1 VQFAQGGTTQEK
13 LRRLVSQGATRYRSS
28 SIAIT
33 GSGLVASLISLTLMA
48 AVAAA
53 PAGAAPPNVS
63 LGFTWSP
70 HDPVAGQPV
79 TFVSTSAASGN
90 NHIQAEQWDLNDDGQ
105 FGDQS
110 GRSVVTAFSTPGSH
124 VVRLRVVDKHA
135 AQHNHV
141 LAQTVT
147 VQPFANLQ
155 PAASFV
161 HFPPSPKPGQVVN
174 FYSTASDSD
183 SAIAAQRWDLDGN
196 GSYGDAA
203 GPTASRTF
211 ASPGTYTIGL
221 QVEDATGAAA
231 VAIETVDVSDTAAA
245 SSLGSPRQLFPFPV
259 VRLSGTIMKSGI
271 RVRRLTV
278 DAPAGARTAVRC
290 RGAGCPFRWRRYS
303 HRSVVAA
310 RVIRVSR
317 LNGRFLRARSSVQV
331 FVTRTGSIG
340 RYTRFRIRRSKPPDR
355 LDRCLVSSSRRPV
368 RCPAT

>member
-1 VQFAQGGTTQEK
+1 M
-13 LRRLVSQGATRYRSS
+13 SQGATRYLSS
-28 SIAIT
+28 SIAIA
-33 GSGLVASLISLTLMA
+33 GLRPVALLICLMLMA
-48 AVAAA
+48 AVAPS
-53 PAGAAPPNVS
+53 PAFAAPPNVS

-70 HDPVAGQPV
+70 HDPVAGQQV
-79 TFVSTSAASGN
+79 TFVSTSTASGN

-124 VVRLRVVDKHA
+124 VVRLRVVDKHG

-141 LAQTVT
+141 LAQTIA

-161 HFPPSPKPGQVVN
+161 HYPSSPQPGQLVS
-174 FYSTASDSD
+174 FYSTAADPDSP
-183 SAIAAQRWDLDGN
+183 IAAQRWDLDGN
-196 GSYGDAA
+196 GSYDDAT

-211 ASPGTYTIGL
+211 ALPGRYTIGL
-221 QVEDATGAAA
+221 QVEDTAGAVA
-231 VAIETVDVSDTAAA
+231 VAIETIDVSETVGIA
-245 SSLGSPRQLFPFPV
+245 SLGALRQLFPFPV
-259 VRLSGTIMKSGI
+259 VRLSGTIMKGGI

-310 RVIRVSR
+310 RVVRVSR
-317 LNGRFLRARSSVQV
+317 LNGQFLRAGTSVQV
-331 FVTRTGSIG
+331 FVTRTGAIG
-340 RYTRFRIRRSKPPDR
+340 RYTRFRIRRSKPPER
-355 LDRCLVSSSRRPV
+355 VDRCLVSSSRRPV